1 MARLGRGL
9 GGGSVGGSR
18 HAAALLAAARDRGH
32 RGLRL
37 AVAGRADAAQRLLA
51 RAGLGHGP
59 FRRRLLLDPR
69 SLLCPA
75 GRLRPARP
83 ADRRRPRGRA
93 GILPGPRRLGVAPH
107 HRSLARSRRPLQP
120 PGCAGDRLDGCRVAA
135 RAPLHR
141 LSVESAGAC
150 LGLCHAFATGRGAV
164 RSLWPWHV
172 DLPRARSADGRLAG
186 IDRGTPGRSASRAGP
201 ASRRW
206 PPSTAGQGSGPWIRI
221 VQPNV
226 PQSQKWRPETRTQ
239 QLTKLVRDEPP
250 AGLRPPVRRGLARDG
265 AAARSS
271 SPDRRR
277 SRSWPRP
284 CRRAACC

>member
-9 GGGSVGGSR
+9 GGGSVGGAR

-59 FRRRLLLDPR
+59 FRRRLLLDPG

-93 GILPGPRRLGVAPH
+93 GILSGARRLGVAPH

-164 RSLWPWHV
+164 RRLWPWHV

-186 IDRGTPGRSASRAGP
+186 IDRGTPGGRPRGLGRPVGDGRHRQRQAVPGSASC
-201 ASRRW
+201 
-206 PPSTAGQGSGPWIRI
+206 
-221 VQPNV
+221 
-226 PQSQKWRPETRTQ
+226 
-239 QLTKLVRDEPP
+239 
-250 AGLRPPVRRGLARDG
+250 
-265 AAARSS
+265 
-271 SPDRRR
+271 SPTCRRR
-277 SRSWPRP
+277 RNGVRKPAPSRSPSWWR
-284 CRRAACC
+284 